1 MKVSSG
7 EFPIASSIK
16 TMMGKRVDDD
26 CIKKVQ
32 TDALTKGLSKLGF
45 NADVFMGRFDDNKYV
60 ATDKVQQSI
69 DDKAEEWI

>member
-1 MKVSSG
+1 
-7 EFPIASSIK
+7 
-16 TMMGKRVDDD
+16 
-26 CIKKVQ
+26 
-32 TDALTKGLSKLGF
+32 LTKGLSKLGF